1 MRELKLILYNQ
12 SLLVSHGKKYFIKY
26 LQYPFYYLFYYII
39 LTIFIK
45 L

>member
-12 SLLVSHGKKYFIKY
+12 PLLVSKKYFIIKY
-26 LQYPFYYLFYYII
+26 LQYSFYYPFYYII